1 MESKDLSGNTG
12 RVLFCCIGKS
22 ALCGARISKAD
33 SWKRRII
40 TTLFCPI
47 TGTGER
53 RRGRW
58 KISREALRRKKSTHQ
73 PISIYQ
79 ERKQKL

>member
-1 MESKDLSGNTG
+1 MESKDLSGNAG

-53 RRGRW
+53 R
-58 KISREALRRKKSTHQ
+58 
-73 PISIYQ
+73 
-79 ERKQKL
+79 